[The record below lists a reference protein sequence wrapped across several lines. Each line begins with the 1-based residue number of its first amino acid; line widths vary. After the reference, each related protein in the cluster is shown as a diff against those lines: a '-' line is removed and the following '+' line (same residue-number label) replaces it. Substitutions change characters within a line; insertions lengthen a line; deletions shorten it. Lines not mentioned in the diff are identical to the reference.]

1 MRMRKLSNRRLTS
14 QIKRQNS
21 LLEAAN
27 MQNELQLAKLNMV
40 MKAANIGMIDMEI
53 DKDNPLNPETRVE
66 LSEEY
71 WRLLGFENADE
82 APNTLGSW
90 GSLVHPD
97 DQERAFH
104 VFKNHMLDKTG
115 KTAFDVEQRLRKTDG
130 EYVCLRTTGKA
141 MRDEDGNPVRFM
153 NAAFDMTETK
163 NLINEAEKQRIEAQN
178 ANRAKSEF
186 LSHISHE
193 IRTPMNA
200 VIGSAEI
207 QLQKEI
213 NSPDIEKA
221 FNTIYN
227 SGSLLLNIINDV
239 LDFSKIEAGK
249 LELAPVKYD
258 IPNLVYDTMQLN
270 LLQYESKDI
279 EFTFKIDE
287 NTPLEL
293 FGDEFR
299 IKQILNNMLS
309 NAFKYTGK
317 GEIELSVSA
326 EIDKEVSGAD
336 SYMPAECTL
345 ILQVR
350 DTGQGMT
357 DEQINKLFD
366 EYTRFNMG
374 VNRTIVGTG
383 LGMHITKLL
392 IDLMNG
398 EILVESK
405 LGKGSVFT
413 VRLPQKRIGDAVC
426 GTEAADKLR
435 TSRFESMQKLNR
447 AQIAHEYMPYGR
459 VLIVDDIESN
469 LYIAKGMML
478 PYGLKIETVTSGFE
492 AVDKIKSGNEYDVVF
507 MDHMMPMMDGMEA
520 TRIIRDMGYIHPIVA
535 LTANAVVGSFEMFLA
550 NGFNSYISKPID
562 IRELNALLNRLIR
575 DKQQPEV
582 IETARQEMG
591 HRKSA
596 SAPES
601 PKRVL
606 MNDKLAAAVVRSI
619 EKAIAVLEDILNKIN
634 NSGSTDIELFT
645 TTVHGM
651 KGALANIGE
660 TDLSSVASKLEQAGQ
675 GGETAII
682 STETPAFIDALQSLV
697 KKFKPKE

>member
-1 MRMRKLSNRRLTS
+1 MNCGAMEEQMRMRKLSNRRVTS

-40 MKAANIGMIDMEI
+40 MKAANIGMVDMEI

-71 WRLLGFENADE
+71 WRLLGFESADE
-82 APNTLGSW
+82 APNTLGGW

-130 EYVCLRTTGKA
+130 EYICLRTTGKA
-141 MRDEDGNPVRFM
+141 IRDEDGNPIRFL

-213 NSPDIEKA
+213 DSPDIEEA

-227 SGSLLLNIINDV
+227 SGNLLLNIINDV

-249 LELAPVKYD
+249 LELAPGKYD

-317 GEIELSVSA
+317 GEIELSVFA

-336 SYMPAECTL
+336 SYMPADCTL

-366 EYTRFNMG
+366 EYTRFNMD

-459 VLIVDDIESN
+459 VLIVDYIKSN
-469 LYIAKGMML
+469 LYIA
-478 PYGLKIETVTSGFE
+478 
-492 AVDKIKSGNEYDVVF
+492 
-507 MDHMMPMMDGMEA
+507 
-520 TRIIRDMGYIHPIVA
+520 
-535 LTANAVVGSFEMFLA
+535 
-550 NGFNSYISKPID
+550 
-562 IRELNALLNRLIR
+562 
-575 DKQQPEV
+575 
-582 IETARQEMG
+582 
-591 HRKSA
+591 
-596 SAPES
+596 
-601 PKRVL
+601 
-606 MNDKLAAAVVRSI
+606 
-619 EKAIAVLEDILNKIN
+619 
-634 NSGSTDIELFT
+634 
-645 TTVHGM
+645 
-651 KGALANIGE
+651 
-660 TDLSSVASKLEQAGQ
+660 
-675 GGETAII
+675 
-682 STETPAFIDALQSLV
+682 
-697 KKFKPKE
+697 